1 MSFCGIIIDSYF
13 LFSSHS
19 HAESKW
25 QTWSQF
31 LDRFYVYNT
40 PGSIYFW
47 KLLIADQTPEE
58 WSFIS
63 LKPL

>member
-40 PGSIYFW
+40 PGSIYF
-47 KLLIADQTPEE
+47 
-58 WSFIS
+58 
-63 LKPL
+63 